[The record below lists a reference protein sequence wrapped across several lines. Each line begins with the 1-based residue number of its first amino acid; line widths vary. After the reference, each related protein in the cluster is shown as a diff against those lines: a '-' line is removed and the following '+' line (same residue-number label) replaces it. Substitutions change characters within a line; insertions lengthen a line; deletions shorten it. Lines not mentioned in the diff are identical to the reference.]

1 MPMTLVWMLSEN
13 DQINLCVWYLDVYRC
28 HMITVK
34 VRTKLSG
41 VNRAIASELSPV
53 NVACNHRFPRM
64 VVSSRTGSQND
75 PLNYVAVPV
84 REGITDNPSVHCV
97 LHHGRHYLHVPTH
110 LPSLH
115 FHNPEPNFIVLFM
128 PQSCSSLV
136 TTLHHP
142 IVWPHYMWWSVIFSE
157 NQCNAKSSNC
167 MSILTF
173 RGS

>member
-1 MPMTLVWMLSEN
+1 MTLLQMLS
-13 DQINLCVWYLDVYRC
+13 DDLINICVWYLDVYRC
-28 HMITVK
+28 HKITVK

-41 VNRAIASELSPV
+41 VNRAIVSELSPV

-97 LHHGRHYLHVPTH
+97 PHHGRHYLHVPTH

-128 PQSCSSLV
+128 PQPVLQLPGFHITSPNTMTSLHV
-136 TTLHHP
+136 VVGH
-142 IVWPHYMWWSVIFSE
+142 IFW
-157 NQCNAKSSNC
+157 KP
-167 MSILTF
+167 M
-173 RGS
+173 